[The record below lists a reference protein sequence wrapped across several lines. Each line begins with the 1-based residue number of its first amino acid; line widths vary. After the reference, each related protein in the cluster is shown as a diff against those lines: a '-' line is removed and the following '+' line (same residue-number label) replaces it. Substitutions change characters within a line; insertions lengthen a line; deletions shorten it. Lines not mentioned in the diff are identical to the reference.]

1 MGILLGQGREAMT
14 DIPESQCQGLPKG
27 RLSRRGLLASL
38 GVAAVGFTL
47 QGCGNADNAT
57 ASDSKKLNFYTWD
70 TYIGENTLDDFAR
83 ATGIRVQT
91 SYFATNDELFAK
103 LKAGNPGYDV
113 IVPTNEFVARMRE
126 AGMLQPLDL
135 AAIPNLNNIA
145 PEFLGQD
152 YDPLPKHSVPYTW
165 LVLGIG
171 YRKSRVNGVPDSW
184 KWLFDSD
191 LYKGRI
197 ALNSEAPDLFRIG
210 AKYMGKS
217 LNGVDAATI
226 KAVEELLIRQ
236 KPNIKAF
243 HEDNGQDLLLAG
255 DVDLVLEPNGDI
267 AQIAIED
274 DDIGFVVPRE
284 GSLLNSD
291 TLAIP
296 KGAPRPEQAH
306 KFINYLLDPQVGKH
320 IIETILYPTPNAA
333 AKALMPP
340 SFANNPITFP
350 SGPGMDA
357 SEWGKYEGPEQARAF
372 EEALTRVRAA

>member
-1 MGILLGQGREAMT
+1 MP
-14 DIPESQCQGLPKG
+14 DIPESRFQGLPRG
-27 RLSRRGLLASL
+27 RLSRRGLLAGL
-38 GVAAVGFTL
+38 GVAAVGFSL
-47 QGCGNADNAT
+47 QACGQTDDG
-57 ASDSKKLNFYTWD
+57 SGSGSKKLNFYTWD

-103 LKAGNPGYDV
+103 LKAGKPGYDV
-113 IVPTNEFVARMRE
+113 IVPTNEFVTRMRE
-126 AGMLQPLDL
+126 AGILQPLDL
-135 AAIPNLNNIA
+135 SAIPNLKNIP
-145 PEFLGQD
+145 PEFLGQH
-152 YDPLPKHSVPYTW
+152 YDEAPKHSIPYTW

-191 LYKGRI
+191 LYKGRV
-197 ALNSEAPDLFRIG
+197 ALNSEAPDLLRLG
-210 AKYMGKS
+210 AKYMGRS
-217 LNGVDAATI
+217 LNGVDAATL
-226 KAVEELLIRQ
+226 KAVEEMLIRQ

-267 AQIAIED
+267 AQIAMED

-284 GSLLNSD
+284 GSLLNAD

-296 KGAPRPEQAH
+296 KGAPRSEQAH
-306 KFINYLLDPQVGKH
+306 MFINYLLDPQVGKH

-340 SFANNPITFP
+340 TYAANPIIFP

-357 SEWGKYEGPEQARAF
+357 SEWGRYEGPEAARVF
-372 EEALTRVRAA
+372 EDALTRVRAA

>member
-1 MGILLGQGREAMT
+1 MAGFAQRNDLQLSRN
-14 DIPESQCQGLPKG
+14 
-27 RLSRRGLLASL
+27 RLSRRGLLAGL
-38 GVAAVGFTL
+38 GVAAVGFSL
-47 QGCGNADNAT
+47 AGCGRDGTAGSKAT
-57 ASDSKKLNFYTWD
+57 DKLNFYTWD
-70 TYIGENTLDDFAR
+70 TYIGENTLDSFAE

-113 IVPTNEFVARMRE
+113 IVPTNEFVTRMRQ
-126 AGMLQPLDL
+126 ADMLLPLDL
-135 AAIPNLNNIA
+135 AALPNLKNIA
-145 PEFLGQD
+145 PEFLGAE
-152 YDPLPKHSVPYTW
+152 YDPAPRHSVPYTW

-197 ALNSEAPDLFRIG
+197 ALSSESADLMRLG
-210 AKYMGKS
+210 ARYLGKS
-217 LNGVDAATI
+217 MAGVDAATL
-226 KAVEELLIRQ
+226 KAVEEMLIRQ
-236 KPNIKAF
+236 KPNIKTF

-267 AQIAIED
+267 AQIAMED

-284 GSLLNSD
+284 GSLRNAD

-296 KGAPRPEQAH
+296 RGALRPEQAH
-306 KFINYLLDPQVGKH
+306 KFINYLLDAEAGKH

-340 SFANNPITFP
+340 SYASNPIIFP
-350 SGPGMDA
+350 TGPGMKA
-357 SEWGKYEGPEQARAF
+357 SEWGRYEGPEKARAF
-372 EEALTRVRAA
+372 EEAFTRVRAA

>member
-1 MGILLGQGREAMT
+1 MAEFAKSSGLEL
-14 DIPESQCQGLPKG
+14 SQG
-27 RLSRRGLLASL
+27 RLSRRGLLAGL
-38 GVAAVGFTL
+38 GLAAVGFTL
-47 QGCGNADNAT
+47 EGCGKDGRSGAT
-57 ASDSKKLNFYTWD
+57 ATDKLNFYTWD
-70 TYIGENTLDDFAR
+70 TYIGENTLSSFAE

-113 IVPTNEFVARMRE
+113 IVPTNEFVTRMRQ
-126 AGMLQPLDL
+126 ADMLLPLDT
-135 AAIPNLNNIA
+135 AALPNLKNIA

-152 YDPLPKHSVPYTW
+152 YDPAPKHSVPYTW

-197 ALNSEAPDLFRIG
+197 ALNAESADLMRLG
-210 AKYMGKS
+210 ARYLGKS
-217 LNGVDAATI
+217 INGVDEATI
-226 KAVEELLIRQ
+226 KAVEEMLIRQ
-236 KPNIKAF
+236 KPNIKTF

-267 AQIAIED
+267 AQIALED
-274 DDIGFVVPRE
+274 NDIGFVVPRE
-284 GSLLNSD
+284 GSLLNAD

-306 KFINYLLDPQVGKH
+306 KFINYLLDAQAGKH
-320 IIETILYPTPNAA
+320 IIETILYPTPNTA
-333 AKALMPP
+333 AKALMPA
-340 SFANNPITFP
+340 SYANNPIIFP
-350 SGPGMDA
+350 TGPGMEA
-357 SEWGKYEGPEQARAF
+357 SEWGKYEGPERARAF
-372 EEALTRVRAA
+372 EEAFTRVRAA